1 MVSNT
6 KIEVFNHAERH
17 FDSEWEMK
25 LYEAQII
32 IIGDDDHD
40 FDPVYVLSASDEI
53 VEKFV
58 VDAIDYIFEDNVI
71 GVEITIIDKDCHA
84 IRFSL

>member
-1 MVSNT
+1 MELKT
-6 KIEVFNHAERH
+6 RIEVFKHAERH

-25 LYEAQII
+25 LNEVQII

-53 VEKFV
+53 AAKFAA
-58 VDAIDYIFEDNVI
+58 DAMDYIFEDNVI

-84 IRFSL
+84 IRFSW

>member
-1 MVSNT
+1 MERET
-6 KIEVFNHAERH
+6 RIEVFNHAERH
-17 FDSEWEMK
+17 FDSEWEMM
-25 LYEAQII
+25 LNEVQII

-40 FDPVYVLSASDEI
+40 FEPVYVLSASDEI
-53 VEKFV
+53 AAKFAA
-58 VDAIDYIFEDNVI
+58 DAIDYIFEDGVT